1 MTQDIRQSHI
11 AQAIAQRAHD
21 VLISHNFAQ
30 QQIGYIQTFDMNF
43 GESVPQRTML
53 EVELAAAAKRQEKST
68 SHHKYIAKAS
78 NHLHQVIESGIEM
91 QLSDLDSIYS
101 EVVGVQ
107 DAVPTILDILAV
119 KSASVGRLEPLVND
133 LSWLGRDLVS
143 LVNLPQYR
151 KVNSKGTSVK
161 VDTPA
166 LALRYLGLENLQMVI
181 PTFAVRHWMPHSTE
195 PFPLLKRKLRDIS
208 MATAI
213 AAKAIASLYDV
224 KEQHAFTLGMLVD
237 IGKIA
242 LTRLYLRTFD
252 RVWQGKIKIARDKN
266 QKDLHTA
273 LLELGPD
280 PLFLRNLLLEHA
292 PTVSQRLVEQMA
304 FKYLPFNAAVT
315 EVAQSYLPNMNK
327 NLEDLL
333 PVTQVIKK
341 AYGYAQYQLLKDSH
355 LIEDEEAKYWFAHL
369 ELTKQEQDLLSK
381 TSLQSLQLT
390 IL

>member
-11 AQAIAQRAHD
+11 AKAIAQRAHD

-30 QQIGYIQTFDMNF
+30 QQIGYIHTFDMNF
-43 GESVPQRTML
+43 GESIPQRTML

-78 NHLHQVIESGIEM
+78 NHLHQVIESGIET
-91 QLSDLDSIYS
+91 QLSDLDSIYTD
-101 EVVGVQ
+101 VVGVQ
-107 DAVPTILDILAV
+107 DAVPTVLDILAV

-195 PFPLLKRKLRDIS
+195 PFPLLKRKLRDVS
-208 MATAI
+208 MASAI
-213 AAKAIASLYDV
+213 AAKALAPLYDV
-224 KEQHAFTLGMLVD
+224 KEQHAFTLGMLLD
-237 IGKIA
+237 LGKIA
-242 LTRLYLRTFD
+242 LTRLYLRTFE
-252 RVWQGKIKIARDKN
+252 RVWQAKVKIARDKN

-292 PTVSQRLVEQMA
+292 AVVSQRLIEQMS
-304 FKYLPFNAAVT
+304 FKYLPFNAAMS
-315 EVAQSYLPNMNK
+315 EFAQSYLPDVNN
-327 NLEDLL
+327 NTAELL
-333 PVTQVIKK
+333 PLTQVLKK

-355 LIEDEEAKYWFAHL
+355 LIEPDEAKDWFIYLNLTDKEEKLL
-369 ELTKQEQDLLSK
+369 EK